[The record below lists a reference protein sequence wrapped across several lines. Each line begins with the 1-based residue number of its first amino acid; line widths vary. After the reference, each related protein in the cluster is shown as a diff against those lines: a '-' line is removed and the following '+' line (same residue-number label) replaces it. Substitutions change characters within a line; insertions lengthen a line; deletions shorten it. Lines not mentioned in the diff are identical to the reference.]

1 MTPDHS
7 LLSFGILSSSII
19 KLLPFDHLYSL
30 VIDMLVSM
38 DSSILLFQILTSKNY
53 AAYLNILVYMSM
65 TFLSFEI
72 PYYSIVK

>member
-1 MTPDHS
+1 
-7 LLSFGILSSSII
+7 
-19 KLLPFDHLYSL
+19 
-30 VIDMLVSM
+30 MLVSM